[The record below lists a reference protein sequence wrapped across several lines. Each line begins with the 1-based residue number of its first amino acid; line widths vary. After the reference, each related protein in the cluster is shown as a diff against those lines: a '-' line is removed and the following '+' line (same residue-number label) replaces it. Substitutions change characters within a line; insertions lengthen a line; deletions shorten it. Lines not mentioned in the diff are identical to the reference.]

1 MGRSSTREN
10 KTRYQLAREELGL
23 SREKASELLETIAPE
38 RIEKIENERTVP
50 RPDEVLTMAEKY
62 KRPSLCNCY
71 CSQQCPIGQ
80 RYVPFVTRRELPA
93 IILEMLASLNAMNS
107 KKERLIEIAADGKIS
122 NDEIDD
128 FIHIRQELER
138 ISLTVETLQLWT
150 ERMLANGQILVQR
163 FGDILDGKRTWQKEL
178 AQSNVKPTLK
188 DAVAGDIT
196 AAMPY
201 RAMTNIIEFIK
212 MLDMVVPG
220 FAANETLLYSP
231 ELKFYSNK
239 VKMDANL
246 DTNIKGL
253 HCLGDS
259 SGWTRGL
266 MMASVMGVLMGRKLA
281 EKEGC

>member
-1 MGRSSTREN
+1 MCYAFIYNKETRPNMGRTSTKEN
-10 KTRYQLAREELGL
+10 KNSYQLAREELGL
-23 SREKASELLETIAPE
+23 TLKDATVDMLGLTREKASELLETIAPE

-150 ERMLANGQILVQR
+150 ERMLANGQI
-163 FGDILDGKRTWQKEL
+163 
-178 AQSNVKPTLK
+178 
-188 DAVAGDIT
+188 DA
-196 AAMPY
+196 
-201 RAMTNIIEFIK
+201 
-212 MLDMVVPG
+212 
-220 FAANETLLYSP
+220 ETY
-231 ELKFYSNK
+231 KK
-239 VKMDANL
+239 
-246 DTNIKGL
+246 
-253 HCLGDS
+253 
-259 SGWTRGL
+259 
-266 MMASVMGVLMGRKLA
+266 KL
-281 EKEGC
+281 EE